1 MVARPLFLSRVA
13 QILRLARPPSWAGPA
28 IILLG
33 IVSAILEGF
42 GLVLFIPLLQSL
54 GAPAAEG
61 GPLGVFEKLRNHV
74 PAAYLTAALVGVLCL
89 SIVLKNAVNTLNTW
103 LTRKV
108 DGLVAHGLRIKIFDQ
123 ALSSCIDYRAGMRR
137 SDIATTLSNNSWKVS
152 QGVALIYRFVIS
164 SLTFVV
170 FSVLMIVISPV
181 LTLVALL
188 FLGVVATVIRFST
201 RKADATGQAVVAE
214 NKQFGMR
221 MWESIESLQ
230 LIRAFGR
237 EDFEKDRFRQS
248 SDQLR
253 KRLLTLDLLWALP
266 TPISEIAITSLIGA
280 LILAA
285 HSTGIGIAALAA
297 FLSLLYRMQG
307 PVRELMQSK
316 VSIDGLAGAIDD
328 VSHLLEVSAAPFLV
342 DGANHAAALTQ
353 GISLK
358 NVWFRYG
365 EGEPWALEDVSF
377 DIPAGKTTAIVG
389 ESGAGKSTLLSL
401 LFRFQDPTRGVLA
414 ADGASLT
421 GLRIATWRS
430 QLAVMSQDV
439 QLFNTTIAENIG
451 YGRPGATPDDIAKAA
466 AIARAD
472 TFIEGLPDG
481 YDTIV
486 GERGLRLSGGQRQRI
501 ALARTILRNPDLL
514 LLDEATNA
522 LDVESEQ
529 AFQLALE
536 QFSHRRT
543 VVVIAHRL
551 STIKDADQIIVLS
564 KGRVIEAGPPAELLK
579 SQGPFARMFEMQQGI
594 RVHA

>member
-1 MVARPLFLSRVA
+1 MVARIQFLSRVG
-13 QILRLARPPSWAGPA
+13 QIIRLARPPSWAGPA

-33 IVSAILEGF
+33 IVSAVLEGF

-188 FLGVVATVIRFST
+188 FLAVVATVIRFST

-237 EDFEKDRFRQS
+237 EDFEKDRFRES

-342 DGANHAAALTQ
+342 DGATHAAALTQ

-466 AIARAD
+466 TIARAD
-472 TFIEGLPDG
+472 AFIEGLPDG

-551 STIKDADQIIVLS
+551 STIKDADQIIVMF

-594 RVHA
+594 RGHA

>member
-594 RVHA
+594 RGHA

>member
-1 MVARPLFLSRVA
+1 MVARIQFLSRVG
-13 QILRLARPPSWAGPA
+13 QIIRLARPPSWAGPA

-33 IVSAILEGF
+33 IVSAVLEGF

-74 PAAYLTAALVGVLCL
+74 PAAYLTAVLVGVLCL

-188 FLGVVATVIRFST
+188 FLAVVATVIRFST

-237 EDFEKDRFRQS
+237 EEFEKDRFRQS

-328 VSHLLEVSAAPFLV
+328 VRHLLEVSAAPFLV

-401 LFRFQDPTRGVLA
+401 LFRFQDPTRGMLT

-466 AIARAD
+466 TIARAD
-472 TFIEGLPDG
+472 AFIEGLPDG

-594 RVHA
+594 RGHA

>member
-1 MVARPLFLSRVA
+1 MVARPLFLSRVG
-13 QILRLARPPSWAGPA
+13 QIIRLARPPSWAGPA

-33 IVSAILEGF
+33 IVSAVLEGF

-61 GPLGVFEKLRNHV
+61 GPLGVFEKLRNYV

-123 ALSSCIDYRAGMRR
+123 ALSSCIDYQAGMRR

-237 EDFEKDRFRQS
+237 EDFEKDRFRES

-472 TFIEGLPDG
+472 AFIEGLPNG

-594 RVHA
+594 RGHA

>member
-1 MVARPLFLSRVA
+1 MVERPSFLARAP

-28 IILLG
+28 IITLG
-33 IVSAILEGF
+33 IVSAVLEGF

-54 GAPAAEG
+54 GAPAGAA
-61 GPLGVFEKLRNHV
+61 GPLGVFDKLRNSV

-89 SIVLKNAVNTLNTW
+89 SILLKNVVNMLNTW

-123 ALSSCIDYRAGMRR
+123 TLSSCIDYRAGMRR

-152 QGVALIYRFVIS
+152 QGVALIYRFIIS
-164 SLTFVV
+164 LLTFVV
-170 FSVLMIVISPV
+170 FSALMIAISPT
-181 LTLVALL
+181 LTLFALFFLAIVAL
-188 FLGVVATVIRFST
+188 VIRFST

-253 KRLLTLDLLWALP
+253 KRLLTLDLLWAVP
-266 TPISEIAITSLIGA
+266 APISEIAITSLIGA
-280 LILAA
+280 LILTA
-285 HSTGIGIAALAA
+285 HSTGTGIAALAA

-328 VSHLLEVSAAPFLV
+328 VSHLLEASAAPFLL
-342 DGANHAAALTQ
+342 DGARDAVALGQ
-353 GISLK
+353 GIALQ

-365 EGEPWALEDVSF
+365 EDEPWALQDVSF
-377 DIPAGKTTAIVG
+377 NIPAGKTTAIVG

-401 LFRFQDPTRGVLA
+401 LFRFQDPTKGALT
-414 ADGASLT
+414 ADGTPLT
-421 GLRIATWRS
+421 ALRIATWRN
-430 QLAVMSQDV
+430 QMALMSQDV
-439 QLFNTTIAENIG
+439 QLFNATVAENIG
-451 YGRPGATPDDIAKAA
+451 YGRPGAALEDIKEAA
-466 AIARAD
+466 SIARASA
-472 TFIEGLPDG
+472 FIEGLPDG

-486 GERGLRLSGGQRQRI
+486 GDRGLRLSGGQRQRI

-536 QFSHRRT
+536 RFSHRRT

-551 STIKDADQIIVLS
+551 STVKDADQIIVMS
-564 KGRVIEAGPPAELLK
+564 KGRVIESGPPVELLRSK
-579 SQGPFARMFEMQQGI
+579 GPFARMFEMQQGV
-594 RVHA
+594 RGHA

>member
-1 MVARPLFLSRVA
+1 MVERPSFLARAP

-28 IILLG
+28 IITLG
-33 IVSAILEGF
+33 IVSAVLEGF

-54 GAPAAEG
+54 GAPAGAA
-61 GPLGVFEKLRNHV
+61 GPLGVFDKLRNSV

-89 SIVLKNAVNTLNTW
+89 SILLKNVVNMLNTW

-123 ALSSCIDYRAGMRR
+123 TLSSCIDYRAGMRR

-152 QGVALIYRFVIS
+152 QGVALIYRFIIS
-164 SLTFVV
+164 LLTFVV
-170 FSVLMIVISPV
+170 FSALMIAISPT
-181 LTLVALL
+181 LTLFALF
-188 FLGVVATVIRFST
+188 FLGIVAMVIRFST

-237 EDFEKDRFRQS
+237 EDFEKDRFRHS

-253 KRLLTLDLLWALP
+253 KRLLTLDLLWAVP
-266 TPISEIAITSLIGA
+266 APISEIAITSLIGA
-280 LILAA
+280 LILTA
-285 HSTGIGIAALAA
+285 HSTGTGIAALAA

-328 VSHLLEVSAAPFLV
+328 VSHLLETSAAPFLL
-342 DGANHAAALTQ
+342 DGARDAVALGQ
-353 GISLK
+353 GIALQ

-365 EGEPWALEDVSF
+365 EDEPWALQDVSF
-377 DIPAGKTTAIVG
+377 NIPAGKTTAIVG

-401 LFRFQDPTRGVLA
+401 LFRFQDPTKGALT
-414 ADGASLT
+414 ADGTPLT
-421 GLRIATWRS
+421 ALRIATWRN
-430 QLAVMSQDV
+430 QMALMSQDV
-439 QLFNTTIAENIG
+439 QLFNATVAENIG
-451 YGRPGATPDDIAKAA
+451 YGRPGAALEDIKEAA
-466 AIARAD
+466 SIARASA
-472 TFIEGLPDG
+472 FIEGLPDG

-486 GERGLRLSGGQRQRI
+486 GDRGLRLSGGQRQRI

-536 QFSHRRT
+536 RFSHRRT

-551 STIKDADQIIVLS
+551 STVKDADQIIVMS
-564 KGRVIEAGPPAELLK
+564 KGRVIESGPPVELLRSK
-579 SQGPFARMFEMQQGI
+579 GPFARMFEMQQGV
-594 RVHA
+594 RGHA